1 MDPDTGILE
10 NMNGAVRKCISDEG
24 SSSVASLRLNHA
36 TPTPTTQTPQPQQP
50 WRRSVLPQNTAV
62 SDGVAALA
70 RRFGHSNVAQIT
82 ASVFPQAG
90 TSVDAPR

>member
-1 MDPDTGILE
+1 MYIAGLSSLTAGDSPVVVAPRPY
-10 NMNGAVRKCISDEG
+10 AV
-24 SSSVASLRLNHA
+24 
-36 TPTPTTQTPQPQQP
+36 TPTTQTPQPQQP
-50 WRRSVLPQNTAV
+50 WRRSVLPQHTAV
-62 SDGVAALA
+62 SNGVAALA

>member
-1 MDPDTGILE
+1 MRTADALITAGNTP
-10 NMNGAVRKCISDEG
+10 A
-24 SSSVASLRLNHA
+24 VASLRRNHTA
-36 TPTPTTQTPQPQQP
+36 PTPTTQPQQP

-62 SDGVAALA
+62 SNGVAALA

>member
-1 MDPDTGILE
+1 LDPDTGILE

-70 RRFGHSNVAQIT
+70 RRFGHMNVAQIT
-82 ASVFPQAG
+82 AHAFHQVG
-90 TSVDAPR
+90 TSSDAPR